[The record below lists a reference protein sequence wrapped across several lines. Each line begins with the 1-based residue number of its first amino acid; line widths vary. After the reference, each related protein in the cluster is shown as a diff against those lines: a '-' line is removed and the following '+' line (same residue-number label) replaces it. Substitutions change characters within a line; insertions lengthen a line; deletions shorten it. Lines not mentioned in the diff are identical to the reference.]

1 MRELQIGRVYRHFK
15 GDYYLVEGVA
25 NDSETGAPFV
35 IYRKLYGDGGL
46 WLRPLEMFLSKVE
59 KEKYPDCPQE
69 YRFELQEIQ
78 QSGTLNHKQQK
89 NRPCSL
95 RVKNA

>member
-46 WLRPLEMFLSKVE
+46 CLRPLEMFLSKVDQ
-59 KEKYPDCPQE
+59 EKYPDCPQK
-69 YRFELQEIQ
+69 YRFELQEIP
-78 QSGTLNHKQQK
+78 SKAGH
-89 NRPCSL
+89 
-95 RVKNA
+95 